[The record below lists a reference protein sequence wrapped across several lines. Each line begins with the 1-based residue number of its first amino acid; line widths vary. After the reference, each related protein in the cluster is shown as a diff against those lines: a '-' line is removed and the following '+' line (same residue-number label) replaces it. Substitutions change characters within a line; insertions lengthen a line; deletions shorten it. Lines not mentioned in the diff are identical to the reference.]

1 MYCSSPFNIQLANV
15 RAVKVTFQATL
26 TALVMM
32 VVNITSGDG
41 AASEPPTKVTRK
53 ALKLAKV
60 YTATAHAK

>member
-15 RAVKVTFQATL
+15 RAVKVTLQTTL

-41 AASEPPTKVTRK
+41 AASEPLTKVTRK
-53 ALKLAKV
+53 ASKLAKV
-60 YTATAHAK
+60 YTATTHAK